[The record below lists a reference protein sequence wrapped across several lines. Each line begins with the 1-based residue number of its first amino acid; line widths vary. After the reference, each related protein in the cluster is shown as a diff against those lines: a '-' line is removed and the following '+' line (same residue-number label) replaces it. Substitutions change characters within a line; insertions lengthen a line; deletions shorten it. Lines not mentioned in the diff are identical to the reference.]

1 MVLVNE
7 INFKTNKTKI
17 HVGVLKLV
25 QKTNLKDSSTTSKLQ
40 QGNDIYLEIYNN
52 KKIKNYNTRASEAI
66 KTQNTYKNHYC
77 INFCCK
83 IIVMASSFVVFF

>member
-52 KKIKNYNTRASEAI
+52 KKIKNYNTRA
-66 KTQNTYKNHYC
+66 
-77 INFCCK
+77 
-83 IIVMASSFVVFF
+83 